1 MSSTNNAIQATIN
14 AHGAKAVREV
24 AFARIGG
31 DKGAALARI
40 GLQAK
45 TIAEAVAIGDMA
57 YAQMGAASQ
66 AIELAQATAALERFD
81 VTTQPKPKSEWEWV
95 VEDEDGEIIGVF
107 ASEDVARETAY
118 QNPQSGN
125 WDAVVYSRPVK

>member
-14 AHGAKAVREV
+14 AHGAKAVREA